1 MGILDAIA
9 QDLGLIVFGVVTAG
23 LVIYLTYSMI
33 HPERF

>member
-1 MGILDAIA
+1 MGLFDAIA
-9 QDLGLIVFGVVTAG
+9 QNLGLTVFGVITVV

>member
-1 MGILDAIA
+1 MGLLDAIA
-9 QDLGLIVFGVVTAG
+9 QNLGLTVFGVITVI

>member
-9 QDLGLIVFGVVTAG
+9 QNLGLIVFAGITVLLVV
-23 LVIYLTYSMI
+23 YLTYSMV

>member
-9 QDLGLIVFGVVTAG
+9 QNLGLIAFGVITVC